1 MKNLILILFV
11 VININVYSQH
21 YDTLWR
27 NNHSNFIIIEK
38 IFEDNKEI
46 TFHYKG
52 DRNKLFVYNIKRD
65 TIYNY
70 NISSKLKP
78 KEDLPNTVGTQL
90 IKAGNEYYTGLILT
104 TISSILLII
113 AESNID
119 LQKPFIISSLIVG
132 IPGIIFSIHHMSHII
147 KAGKMMN
154 AGK

>member
-1 MKNLILILFV
+1 MLIC
-11 VININVYSQH
+11 
-21 YDTLWR
+21 
-27 NNHSNFIIIEK
+27 SNK
-38 IFEDNKEI
+38 TK
-46 TFHYKG
+46 
-52 DRNKLFVYNIKRD
+52 
-65 TIYNY
+65 
-70 NISSKLKP
+70 
-78 KEDLPNTVGTQL
+78 
-90 IKAGNEYYTGLILT
+90 